1 MEFQNPKILYFL
13 FAIGIPIIIHLF
25 NLRKEKSLYFSN
37 IKFLKEIKH
46 EKRRRKTLKQ
56 LLILLTRILTII
68 SIVLAFSNPYFKN
81 NKKNNHFQ
89 KNTVIYIDN
98 SFSMNQISNK
108 GRLLDI
114 AKEKSLEIIKN
125 HPETQEFFI
134 LTNNFNKQENVS
146 MNKHEARNYILSITT
161 SPIIRTTEEI
171 IKKQNTLSENSSIYI
186 LSDLQKISTDTS
198 IINQKDKNNSI
209 YILPTIIEEVN
220 NVSIDSCWISGH
232 INYIKRKVKLN
243 VKLKNY
249 SLKTIKDINVS
260 LKINNRL
267 KTSNI
272 VSIKAKTDTTVSLT
286 FELEDNQR
294 IHAGEIHINDGT
306 LSFDNTLFFSITLEN
321 SINVAQ
327 IYDETENKYINTLF
341 STDNVFNY
349 DKVKISNLIY
359 SELQDKDLLIINEIN
374 YFDSGFNNFISN
386 YLNDGGSI
394 AIIPM
399 RNANIKNYNT
409 FLSSINCEEI
419 NNESF
424 ISSRISSLNTNHDL
438 FKNTF
443 KVKKL
448 NKNLDLP
455 NINYSYTLKRN
466 LYTIKDPILL
476 METGEPFLN
485 HYKKNNGK
493 IYLFTSPITSQNNN
507 LYKHPL
513 FVTIFFNMSIYSINT
528 PRLYYTIQTNN
539 NIEIPQNKINQQKIY
554 KLEGEDTDIIMKYVN
569 TKNDNFLETNLIY
582 NSGNY
587 KLIQADKILNNIS
600 FNFNRQ
606 ESNTDSYSLITLKEN
621 NPNID
626 IWQTDSSYIKQKINN
641 TKTDIYWL
649 FILFSIIFISIE
661 ILLIKIF
668 KS

>member
-37 IKFLKEIKH
+37 VKFLKEIKH

-134 LTNNFNKQENVS
+134 LTNNFNKQENIS

-171 IKKQNTLSENSSIYI
+171 IKKQNTLSENSNIYI
-186 LSDLQKISTDTS
+186 LSDLQKNSTDTS
-198 IINQKDKNNSI
+198 IINQINKNNSI
-209 YILPTIIEEVN
+209 YILPTIIEEIN

-272 VSIKAKTDTTVSLT
+272 VSIKAKTDTTVS
-286 FELEDNQR
+286 
-294 IHAGEIHINDGT
+294 
-306 LSFDNTLFFSITLEN
+306 
-321 SINVAQ
+321 
-327 IYDETENKYINTLF
+327 
-341 STDNVFNY
+341 
-349 DKVKISNLIY
+349 
-359 SELQDKDLLIINEIN
+359 
-374 YFDSGFNNFISN
+374 
-386 YLNDGGSI
+386 
-394 AIIPM
+394 
-399 RNANIKNYNT
+399 
-409 FLSSINCEEI
+409 
-419 NNESF
+419 
-424 ISSRISSLNTNHDL
+424 
-438 FKNTF
+438 
-443 KVKKL
+443 
-448 NKNLDLP
+448 
-455 NINYSYTLKRN
+455 
-466 LYTIKDPILL
+466 
-476 METGEPFLN
+476 
-485 HYKKNNGK
+485 
-493 IYLFTSPITSQNNN
+493 
-507 LYKHPL
+507 
-513 FVTIFFNMSIYSINT
+513 
-528 PRLYYTIQTNN
+528 
-539 NIEIPQNKINQQKIY
+539 
-554 KLEGEDTDIIMKYVN
+554 
-569 TKNDNFLETNLIY
+569 
-582 NSGNY
+582 
-587 KLIQADKILNNIS
+587 
-600 FNFNRQ
+600 
-606 ESNTDSYSLITLKEN
+606 
-621 NPNID
+621 
-626 IWQTDSSYIKQKINN
+626 
-641 TKTDIYWL
+641 
-649 FILFSIIFISIE
+649 
-661 ILLIKIF
+661 
-668 KS
+668 